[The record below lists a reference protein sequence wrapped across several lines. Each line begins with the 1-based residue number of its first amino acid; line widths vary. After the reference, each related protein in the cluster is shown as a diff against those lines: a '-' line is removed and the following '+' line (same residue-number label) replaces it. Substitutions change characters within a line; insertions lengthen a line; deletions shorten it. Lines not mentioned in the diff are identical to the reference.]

1 MTSDIIITAPSPK
14 QVPTCQ
20 RRRGEDEEE
29 AGRGWVGGVSSR
41 RCSRD
46 VLGGEVGDDA
56 VDEVLAHDDGADG
69 LPVRGVLAQQQAD
82 GLERDLDD
90 GGRVAHRAHLHQV
103 LLLYGLHGCS
113 PSPAKR
119 ERQSTKGRETKKA
132 SLAECVACGWSYSRA
147 VGERPRG

>member
-1 MTSDIIITAPSPK
+1 MINDVITTAPSPNNGSNRSRGDGG
-14 QVPTCQ
+14 
-20 RRRGEDEEE
+20 RRHWRGGVGWW
-29 AGRGWVGGVSSR
+29 GRTVSSR
-41 RCSRD
+41 WCSRD

-69 LPVRGVLAQQQAD
+69 LPVGGVLAQQQAD
-82 GLERDLDD
+82 GLERHLDD

-119 ERQSTKGRETKKA
+119 ERQSTKGEKQK
-132 SLAECVACGWSYSRA
+132 
-147 VGERPRG
+147 RPF